1 MTNAVST
8 IQITQPGR
16 TMKHNADHP
25 SSESDPLHNLGAL
38 LRTTRETR
46 GLSLEQLSR
55 RTYLTV
61 AQLQALEQGNL
72 DALPE
77 TPYLLAHLR
86 RLMGALDLAKDHPL
100 YMATKV
106 HLEDS
111 GNPRP
116 TMALLGTPTV
126 PPSDEETTSLD
137 LKGLICGVV
146 VGAGV
151 IAILFW
157 GSRGGLQQLRRTF
170 GSTPLSEFDLSRFRL
185 PDWRLPQQNPPA
197 IGPPQV
203 GQQPNDPGERPPLN
217 DLTTPTPTPPESA
230 APQLIGEA
238 SAGTAVEPL
247 ESAGPPRYLTLP
259 PLGDPPADTAVKPLE
274 SAGPSEPVVPPPLGE
289 PPAGT
294 VVEPLESAGPSEPVA
309 PPPLGNPP
317 AGTAVEPLES
327 AVLPE
332 SSADQSI
339 GEPPAGTVVEVTDPA
354 DPSGVSDAAEPAADT
369 TPAIGSDTPPVPA
382 GMVRLD
388 FLDTTWI
395 QVRNGRGITLF
406 QGQLNRSV
414 QFPGSGGLQVRA
426 RRPQL
431 VRWSTT
437 TKSDQ
442 TLDSSAAGVWSVLAG
457 VADLPVNTESP

>member
-55 RTYLTV
+55 RTYLAV

-100 YMATKV
+100 YMATKA

-157 GSRGGLQQLRRTF
+157 GSRGGLQQLRQTF

-217 DLTTPTPTPPESA
+217 DLTAPTPTPPESA

-238 SAGTAVEPL
+238 SVGTAVEPP
-247 ESAGPPRYLTLP
+247 ESSGPPRYLTLP
-259 PLGDPPADTAVKPLE
+259 PLDEPPAD
-274 SAGPSEPVVPPPLGE
+274 
-289 PPAGT
+289 
-294 VVEPLESAGPSEPVA
+294 
-309 PPPLGNPP
+309 
-317 AGTAVEPLES
+317 TAVEPLES
-327 AVLPE
+327 SGAPKYLTLPPLG
-332 SSADQSI
+332 D
-339 GEPPAGTVVEVTDPA
+339 PPAGTVVEVTDPA
-354 DPSGVSDAAEPAADT
+354 DPSGVSDAAEPAADP

-457 VADLPVNTESP
+457 VADLPANNADTPALSQTDRQSPQPSGRRNRQNRRSR